1 MTPFRDFHLPAVPTG
16 RPEVHLSLS
25 DVLSPYIWVFYAAFV
40 VAFFFTPVMRHV
52 AMYFDIVD
60 RPDGGRKIHREPV
73 AYLGGVAMF
82 LGWIAG
88 VAVSQFVQWHLG
100 EYWFQG
106 LGSHPS
112 VPVVAV
118 LGALGIFLLGLLD
131 DVRHI
136 GPYFKIAGQVLAAG
150 ALLYAGIGW
159 NLADPF
165 VDSVLIRFDQ
175 RLGLEIAPATA
186 DLIGYVLSAGLVIA
200 LVVFCC
206 NASNLM
212 DGLDGLCGGVTAI
225 IAAGLLALAV
235 VVAME
240 PRIGDAHAVSN
251 DALRV
256 IIGLALLG
264 AALGFVPHNFN
275 PASIFMG
282 DAGSLLLGFICAV
295 MIILLGE
302 ADPRWFLAGMIMFA
316 LPVLDTAL
324 AFARR
329 KLAGRRLFSPD
340 KQHLHHQLVTRGLS
354 IRQAVLVAYGLAI
367 FFVGCGMAV
376 VFMRTRFAVAF
387 YLVIFGCIM
396 VAAYKMGMVHERNA
410 REGGD
415 GPEKSNGSD
424 AANGQVDELQA
435 EQRLTH

>member
-1 MTPFRDFHLPAVPTG
+1 MTPFSDFQLPAIPTG
-16 RPEVHLSLS
+16 RPDVHLSVS
-25 DVLSPYIWVFYAAFV
+25 EVLSPYIWVFYLAFV

-73 AYLGGVAMF
+73 AYLGGVALF

-88 VAVSQFVQWHLG
+88 VAVSQFLTWHVG
-100 EYWFQG
+100 ANWFQG
-106 LGSHPS
+106 LGPHPS

-136 GPYFKIAGQVLAAG
+136 GPYAKIIGQVLAAG

-159 NLADPF
+159 ELAGPF
-165 VDSVLIRFDQ
+165 VDSFAIRLDQ
-175 RLGLEIAPATA
+175 RLGIEFAPDMV
-186 DLIGYVLSAGLVIA
+186 DLVGHLLSAGLVIA

-235 VVAME
+235 FVAME
-240 PRIGDAHAVSN
+240 PRIGDADAVN
-251 DALRV
+251 TDALRV

-302 ADPRWFLAGMIMFA
+302 ENPRWFVAGMIMFA

-340 KQHLHHQLVTRGLS
+340 KQHLHHQLVMRGLS
-354 IRQAVLVAYGLAI
+354 VRQAVLVAYGLAI
-367 FFVGCGMAV
+367 FFVASGMAV
-376 VFMRTRFAVAF
+376 VFMRTRFAIAF

-410 REGGD
+410 RQ
-415 GPEKSNGSD
+415 
-424 AANGQVDELQA
+424 AANGQDKPDPSNGSEVPTAPA
-435 EQRLTH
+435 EQRITH